1 MGAETSAGAADTL
14 QARRGI
20 YDALRPPQAVPPF
33 QQVAQAGGTGL
44 IPGVTA
50 RPVPTQSF
58 RAPPDAV
65 VTDPQIPKAPGSGPP
80 PPLSIPAA
88 PRPVEYPDPGPEPQ
102 PPGPHPDMIRYRQ
115 IMTDPRRSPEAQ
127 QEAAR
132 RFEEID
138 KRQQGDFTRH
148 WTLWKDRANR
158 RQEYLQTQPKE
169 TQELEKG
176 NLENIRLRRAL
187 EGEGAIPFSD
197 EDRKKY
203 GVSPGQT
210 AYWKRDGTP
219 QFGPVGTNVNVDTG
233 QKMETEENKTRGKLA
248 AEREGKLLEGA
259 SKAGSTLIAVN
270 RAEALLDQ
278 IETGKL
284 EPTKLTMGAFGRA
297 IGVPDETLAKLGL
310 KPDQIGNKQAFNAIA
325 NELVIGKIGGE
336 GFPANNFS
344 NPDRVF
350 LVETVP
356 QLGDDMAS
364 NRIKAA
370 AARLVAQR
378 DLEKTQAWVDYK
390 RDPANK
396 DRKSY
401 LDFEFD
407 WNAKVAQTD
416 VTGELRKKADEL
428 IARGNAARPAV
439 EAPAAAAAPAEG
451 TVQRNRATGA
461 IRVWRGGKW
470 ETEPNAP

>member
-20 YDALRPPQAVPPF
+20 YDALKPPQAVPPY
-33 QQVAQAGGTGL
+33 QQVAQAGL

-58 RAPPDAV
+58 RPPPDAV
-65 VTDPQIPKAPGSGPP
+65 VTDPGIPKAPGSGPP

-88 PRPVEYPDPGPEPQ
+88 PRPVEYPDPGAEPQ

-132 RFEEID
+132 RFDEID

-148 WTLWKDRANR
+148 WTLWKERSNK
-158 RQEYLQTQPKE
+158 RQEFLQSQP
-169 TQELEKG
+169 QMVQGLEKG
-176 NLENIRLRRAL
+176 HLDNIKARRAL
-187 EGEGAIPFSD
+187 EGEGAIPFTD

-219 QFGPVGTNVNVDTG
+219 QFGPVGTSVNVDTG
-233 QKMETEENKTRGKLA
+233 QKMETEEAKVRGKQA
-248 AEREGKLLEGA
+248 AEREGELLQTA
-259 SKAGSTLIAVN
+259 SRAGSGLVTVN

-278 IETGKL
+278 INTGAL
-284 EPTKLTMGAFGRA
+284 EPARTTVGAFARSL
-297 IGVPDETLAKLGL
+297 GVPDESLSKLGL
-310 KPDQIGNKQAFNAIA
+310 KPEQIGSRQAFTAVA
-325 NELVIGKIGGE
+325 NELVISKLGAG

-344 NPDRVF
+344 QTDLKF
-350 LVETVP
+350 LVQTAP
-356 QLGDDMAS
+356 ALGDDDAS
-364 NRIKAA
+364 NRIKLAA
-370 AARLVAQR
+370 VRLVHQR
-378 DLEKTQAWVDYK
+378 DLQKAQEWAAY
-390 RDPANK
+390 RRSPENK
-396 DRKSY
+396 GKSY
-401 LDFEFD
+401 IDFEYD
-407 WNAKVAQTD
+407 WNDRAAKSD
-416 VTGELRKKADEL
+416 VTGELRKQADEL

-439 EAPAAAAAPAEG
+439 EAPATTQAPPNLDAARKWLQDNPNDPRAPFVRQILG
-451 TVQRNRATGA
+451 GA
-461 IRVWRGGKW
+461 
-470 ETEPNAP
+470 